1 MVDNRID
8 KLETGATESLA
19 ALVLELQSLKTDVD
33 GYNRVS
39 ERRFAVNLAAIA
51 GLIALVV
58 GCIVVVYQVSTL
70 THQIGDCIQT
80 SGKCYQSAQRKTG
93 GAAKYITDV
102 GQQQTIAANWC
113 ALQKPATLE
122 AYRTCVTATLKTLTQ

>member
-8 KLETGATESLA
+8 KIEIGATESLA
-19 ALVLELQSLKTDVD
+19 SLVLELQSLKTDVD
-33 GYNRVS
+33 DYNRVS
-39 ERRFAVNLAAIA
+39 EKRFTINLAAIV
-51 GLIALVV
+51 GVIALVIAT
-58 GCIVVVYQVSTL
+58 IVVVYQVSTL

-80 SGKCYQSAQRKTG
+80 NGKCYQSAQRKTG
-93 GAAKYITDV
+93 GAAKYITDI

-122 AYRTCVTATLKTLTQ
+122 AYKTCVTQTLAKLQ